1 LLLNKNPSRPN
12 QNAPPPP
19 DIMGTFRPPELGC
32 DGEERIKYK
41 APVDGFIVID
51 DNTLNVVVKVNVL
64 EL

>member
-1 LLLNKNPSRPN
+1 V
-12 QNAPPPP
+12 
-19 DIMGTFRPPELGC
+19 GC
-32 DGEERIKYK
+32 GGEERIKYK

>member
-1 LLLNKNPSRPN
+1 
-12 QNAPPPP
+12 
-19 DIMGTFRPPELGC
+19 MGTFRPPELGC